1 MNPSNSPPPSSSSIR
16 HDAEV
21 IGLVGLAHG
30 TSHFF
35 HFMLPPLFPWL
46 MKDFDLSY
54 TEAGLLMTTFFV
66 ISGIGQALA
75 GFIVEKWGRGRC
87 CSSALGYWRYRG

>member
-1 MNPSNSPPPSSSSIR
+1 MNSSSSAPISSSIR

-35 HFMLPPLFPWL
+35 HLMLPPLFPWL
-46 MKDFDLSY
+46 MKDFDLS
-54 TEAGLLMTTFFV
+54 
-66 ISGIGQALA
+66 
-75 GFIVEKWGRGRC
+75 
-87 CSSALGYWRYRG
+87 